1 MKIFVKLFN
10 SKHLLLPAVLIY
22 LIPNFIYCQS
32 PVPRDAELV
41 KIADGFQFVEG
52 PVWMDGAGLLFSDI
66 PANIVYQWTNESGTS
81 EYLNPSGN
89 SNGLALD
96 LNNRLLLAQHGNRRL
111 ARLDSSGTETALA
124 THYDGKRLNSP
135 NDIAVKSDGSI
146 FFTDPPYGISPDQE
160 ELGFYGIYRL
170 SPAGSLQL
178 LDNSLQ
184 RPNGIAFSPDETK
197 LYVGDSEANNIY
209 VWNVTDDT
217 LITGKQQFA
226 HMDGPGGT
234 DGMKVDEE
242 GNLFSTGPFGV
253 WVFASDGTILDTI
266 IVPGQTTNC
275 NWGDDDRK
283 TLYITSGSAVYRIRI
298 GENGTTSSKLWHK
311 KSESING
318 FSYYPNPVSGETI
331 ISYTLASDNFISLKV
346 YDTMGN
352 ELETLV
358 SERKYAGRYEILFNS
373 GHLSGGIYFCRLQAG
388 NKYIETKKIL
398 LF

>member
-10 SKHLLLPAVLIY
+10 SKHHFLTVGLIY
-22 LIPNFIYCQS
+22 LFIPIFIYCQS
-32 PVPRDAELV
+32 PVPQDSELEKV
-41 KIADGFQFVEG
+41 ADGFQFVEG
-52 PVWMDGAGLLFSDI
+52 PVWMDGVGLLFSDI
-66 PANIVYQWTNESGTS
+66 PANIVYQWTDDSGTS

-96 LNNRLLLAQHGNRRL
+96 SQNRLLLAQHGNRRL
-111 ARLDSSGTETALA
+111 ARINTNGTETALT
-124 THYDGKRLNSP
+124 THYDGKKLNSP

-184 RPNGIAFSPDETK
+184 RPNGIAFSPDETR
-197 LYVGDSEANNIY
+197 LFVGDSEESTIY

-217 LITGKQQFA
+217 LITDKQQFA
-226 HMDGPGGT
+226 YMEGPGGT

-253 WVFASDGTILDTI
+253 WVYAADGTVLD
-266 IVPGQTTNC
+266 
-275 NWGDDDRK
+275 

-298 GENGTTSSKLWHK
+298 GENVISSSKPWYK
-311 KSESING
+311 PSESIER
-318 FSYYPNPVSGETI
+318 FSYYPNPFNGETI
-331 ISYTLASDNFISLKV
+331 ISYIIASDNFISLKV
-346 YDTMGN
+346 YDMLGN

-358 SERKYAGRYEILFNS
+358 SEKKSAGKYEIFFNS

-388 NKYIETKKIL
+388 NKFIDTKKML